1 MLLCAG
7 PSERKSANN
16 LLLVMPSLSPS
27 NPMTFVQSV
36 VPTFSTKRE
45 RHAVVHPEP
54 LLGVRRGLAVLDA
67 AFFQNNSRSKEK
79 KSKDS
84 SWKKKIEELRELR
97 AAQ

>member
-16 LLLVMPSLSPS
+16 LLVMPSLSPS